1 MEAPSLLSNQLPLLL
16 RHCKCLVGLYLIQV
30 DLRYV
35 AINEVFENLR
45 LLKFVNCYDVKG
57 GEHFATIV
65 SACERLEV
73 FACFGEILYHLSR
86 TERVLVPTRL
96 YRNSLT
102 IKHVTTNTFS
112 PENMRSFLPTAD
124 DMAKLYTL
132 EFRTQSGRLAL
143 HIDFLAQTNPS
154 LVNLVLNMPARTED
168 FQKIAKSLPIWTN
181 LMSYDIITGFQL
193 PDKIRELFPNLI
205 QVGRAN
211 KECLVSPTGSMNQD
225 PRCFY
230 IYKWTRD
237 TRLFEAGSDEELR
250 FGEFQAW
257 KKEMKEIGI
266 HIDPIQLKK

>member
-1 MEAPSLLSNQLPLLL
+1 M
-16 RHCKCLVGLYLIQV
+16 
-30 DLRYV
+30 
-35 AINEVFENLR
+35 FENLR

-65 SACERLEV
+65 SACDRLEV

-96 YRNSLT
+96 HRNSST

-154 LVNLVLNMPARTED
+154 LVNLVMNMPARTED
-168 FQKIAKSLPIWTN
+168 FQEIAKSLPIWTN
-181 LMSYDIITGFQL
+181 LMSYDIITGFRL
-193 PDKIRELFPNLI
+193 PDKILELFTNLI

-211 KECLVSPTGSMNQD
+211 RECLVSPTGFKKEG
-225 PRCFY
+225 PRYFY

-237 TRLFEAGSDEELR
+237 TRLFQAGSDEASR

-257 KKEMKEIGI
+257 KKKITDIGI
-266 HIDPIQLKK
+266 PIDPIQFKK